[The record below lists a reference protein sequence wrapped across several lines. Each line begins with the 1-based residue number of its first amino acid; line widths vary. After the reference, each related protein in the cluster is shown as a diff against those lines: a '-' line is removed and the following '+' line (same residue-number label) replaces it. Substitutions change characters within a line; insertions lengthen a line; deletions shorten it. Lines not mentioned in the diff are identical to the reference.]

1 MYHIIFNKI
10 IMYNPE
16 EGTLYHV
23 NNPENVKKLHYQQI
37 DAYSCWLNTIL
48 IPCYKGFSFKM
59 YER

>member
-23 NNPENVKKLHYQQI
+23 NNRRTLR
-37 DAYSCWLNTIL
+37 SSTIS
-48 IPCYKGFSFKM
+48 K
-59 YER
+59 

>member
-37 DAYSCWLNTIL
+37 DAYSC
-48 IPCYKGFSFKM
+48 
-59 YER
+59 